1 MKEIRALTGIRGIAA
16 LIVFLSH
23 LRETLSSRGLELP
36 VSDLFKNLFL
46 IGGRQVDIFFVL
58 SGFILALT
66 YQKWFDSSV
75 TSANYLQFLRK
86 RFARIYPLHAVML
99 VLTVMLVL
107 AAQHFHARIL
117 NGLDRFTFSSLPKD
131 FLLIHAW
138 PFIATSGTEEM
149 VWNPPSWSIS
159 IEALAYLMFPV
170 FLWGTSGLR
179 KRHPWILVVA
189 GIAFGFACNAVVP
202 WDRTGFPGALRGLS
216 EFALGC
222 ITANL
227 FASRAADWLRS
238 NAGAASALA
247 LMAVIFAFTPE
258 TWFGIGLVTAPLLL
272 ALSGRNF
279 VGAVFGFAPI
289 YFLGEIS
296 YSIYLGHFLFSSIG
310 YRVVNVEWMKSGP
323 LQTLAGI
330 MAITVVVV
338 LLSTITYYT
347 IEKPGRDLLGGKR
360 KAAARVAAA
369 SAAQET

>member
-23 LRETLSSRGLELP
+23 LRDNLSSRGVELP

-66 YQKWFDSSV
+66 YQKWFDTGVAS
-75 TSANYLQFLRK
+75 TSYLVFLRK

-99 VLTVMLVL
+99 LLTVTMVL
-107 AAQHFHARIL
+107 AAQHFHVRIM
-117 NGLDRFTFSSLPKD
+117 NGIDRFTFSSLPKD

-138 PFIATSGTEEM
+138 PFIAKSGTEEM

-159 IEALAYLMFPV
+159 IEALAYLIFPV
-170 FLWGTSGLR
+170 FLSSTFGLR
-179 KRHPWILVVA
+179 KRHPWILVGV

-227 FASRAADWLRS
+227 FTGRAADWLRT
-238 NAGAASALA
+238 NLGAATALA
-247 LMAVIFAFTPE
+247 LMAIIFAFTPE

-272 ALSGRNF
+272 ALSGRN
-279 VGAVFGFAPI
+279 VVSAVFGFAPI

-330 MAITVVVV
+330 LAITMVVV
-338 LLSTITYYT
+338 LLSTVTYYT

-360 KAAARVAAA
+360 KAARVAAA
-369 SAAQET
+369 STAQRT